1 MEHAW
6 RVKVLFLNWSDS
18 RYSMILAAWLS
29 WKVGYNLA
37 TRYSLVMGMLS
48 CFPCLDFLS
57 RFLSSDSW
65 YDGTLQLAQYVVSTC
80 TSVLQYWTLKE
91 ISRNRVHY
99 CIIPRNWWGLRV
111 LLWIQSLVY
120 NINLH
125 NRYNLQWA
133 STRSPMPV
141 LWGYPFYSSR
151 IIHLLVL
158 ASCLSRAS
166 GAILKRRRDSRR
178 KCPSWL
184 LYTE

>member
-1 MEHAW
+1 MRACLEG
-6 RVKVLFLNWSDS
+6 RSLFLNWSDS
-18 RYSMILAAWLS
+18 RYCTRNLWSWLLGLFLKLGYSLAAAW
-29 WKVGYNLA
+29 W
-37 TRYSLVMGMLS
+37 RYDDGMMIRCSLLDMLYLY
-48 CFPCLDFLS
+48 F
-57 RFLSSDSW
+57 
-65 YDGTLQLAQYVVSTC
+65 STIGP
-80 TSVLQYWTLKE
+80 WNEKE